1 MLVSSFIQLAPA
13 GTVSH
18 AGSITTL
25 NLEAEQIA
33 STPKLGSKPK
43 TENLT
48 LVGFA
53 DEESMIA
60 AEQEGA
66 RSFNVLPESV
76 KVLEASGRDLAAVKA
91 VLVIT
96 GTVKM
101 EPPNF
106 RAMLAS
112 DEMSKNVGK
121 MFAQHEGLIIKHFLE
136 ARWGEKNR
144 GGGCYF
150 FHSTDDIETYLSSE
164 FWDKAGCEETPW
176 EDVTYEMYKVVKN
189 NN

>member
-1 MLVSSFIQLAPA
+1 MIVASFLQLAPE

-25 NLEAEQIA
+25 KLEAEQIT
-33 STPKLGSKPK
+33 SNPKLGSKPK

-53 DEESMIA
+53 DEESMKA
-60 AEQEGA
+60 AEQQDA

-76 KVLEASGRDLAAVKA
+76 KVLEASGRDLASVKA
-91 VLVIT
+91 VLIIT
-96 GTVKM
+96 DIVKM
-101 EPPNF
+101 DPPNF

-112 DEMSKNVGK
+112 EEMSKNVGT
-121 MFAQHEGLIIKHFLE
+121 MFGQQEGLIVKHFLE
-136 ARWGEKNR
+136 SRWGENNR

-164 FWDKAGCEETPW
+164 FWGNCVEDTPW
-176 EDVTYEMYKVVKN
+176 EDVTYEMYKVKD
-189 NN
+189 

>member
-43 TENLT
+43 TQNLT

-101 EPPNF
+101 DPPNF

-112 DEMSKNVGK
+112 DM
-121 MFAQHEGLIIKHFLE
+121 
-136 ARWGEKNR
+136 R
-144 GGGCYF
+144 
-150 FHSTDDIETYLSSE
+150 
-164 FWDKAGCEETPW
+164 
-176 EDVTYEMYKVVKN
+176 
-189 NN
+189 

>member
-1 MLVSSFIQLAPA
+1 MLVASFLQLAPE

-18 AGSITTL
+18 AGSIKTL
-25 NLEAEQIA
+25 NLEAAPIA
-33 STPKLGSKPK
+33 SAPKLGSKPETK
-43 TENLT
+43 NIT

-53 DEESMIA
+53 DEESMKA
-60 AEQEGA
+60 AEQKDA

-76 KVLEASGRDLAAVKA
+76 KVLEASGRDLESVKA

-101 EPPNF
+101 DPPNF
-106 RAMLAS
+106 RAMLS
-112 DEMSKNVGK
+112 SEEMSKNVGT

-150 FHSTDDIETYLSSE
+150 FESTEDIEAYLSSE
-164 FWDKAGCEETPW
+164 FWDKAGCEGTPW
-176 EDVTYEMYKVVKN
+176 EDVTYEMYKVVEN
-189 NN
+189 